1 MSFHKLTGFSVT
13 AVLHFWQKQGRLSRL
28 SEEKEIEMRPERI
41 AAIVGVAESD
51 LGLTPGKTALQLQ
64 AQAAKAALED
74 AGLEKSDVDALF
86 TAGNWSWSPN
96 LMLAEYLG
104 IQPKYTDGTNI
115 GGSSFEAH
123 VGHALAGIEAGRF
136 DVALIAYGSTQR
148 SDRSR
153 NRPIAEA
160 TLAEQ
165 YERPYG
171 LPTPVG
177 AYALAAM
184 RHMHQYG
191 TTSEQLAEIAV
202 ATRKW
207 AAMNEK
213 AMMRDPI
220 TIEDVLNSRWIA
232 EPLHLLDCCLVT
244 DGGGAVVVASA
255 ERARNMRK
263 APVWVLG
270 HGEAHTHNSIANMPD
285 LATHQAAIASG
296 QAAFTMAGLTPADID
311 VSEIYDSFTI
321 TVLMTLE
328 ALGFCG
334 RGEGGAFVSG
344 QRTAPGGPFP
354 LNTNGGGLSYCHPG
368 MYGIFLLIEATR
380 QLRGEC
386 GPRQVEN
393 ARIALAHGTGG
404 VLSSAATVI
413 LGKDS

>member
-1 MSFHKLTGFSVT
+1 
-13 AVLHFWQKQGRLSRL
+13 
-28 SEEKEIEMRPERI
+28 
-41 AAIVGVAESD
+41 
-51 LGLTPGKTALQLQ
+51 
-64 AQAAKAALED
+64 
-74 AGLEKSDVDALF
+74 
-86 TAGNWSWSPN
+86 
-96 LMLAEYLG
+96 MLAEYLG
-104 IQPKYTDGTNI
+104 LRPRYTDSTNI

-123 VGHALAGIEAGRF
+123 IGHAVAAIDAGLF
-136 DVALIAYGSTQR
+136 DVALITYGSTQR

-153 NRPIAEA
+153 HRGSNVIRL
-160 TLAEQ
+160 TEQ
-165 YERPYG
+165 YEAPFG

-184 RHMHQYG
+184 RHMYAYG
-191 TTSEQLAEIAV
+191 TTSEQLAEVAV

-213 AMMRDPI
+213 AFMRDPI

-255 ERARNMRK
+255 ERARSARK
-263 APVWVLG
+263 APVWILG
-270 HGEAHTHNSIANMPD
+270 HGESHTHNSIANMPD

-296 QAAFTMAGLTPADID
+296 QAAFAMAGLTPAEID

-321 TVLMTLE
+321 TVILTLE

-334 RGEGGAFVSG
+334 HGEGGAFVSG

-386 GPRQVEN
+386 GPRQVQG
-393 ARIALAHGTGG
+393 ARTALAHGTGG

-413 LGKDS
+413 LGKD

>member
-1 MSFHKLTGFSVT
+1 MV
-13 AVLHFWQKQGRLSRL
+13 SRQ
-28 SEEKEIEMRPERI
+28 

-51 LGLTPGKTALQLQ
+51 LGLTPDKTVLQLQ
-64 AQAAKAALED
+64 AQAARAALAD
-74 AGLEKSDVDALF
+74 AGLGFDEVDALF
-86 TAGNWSWSPN
+86 TAGTWAWAPN

-104 IQPKYTDGTNI
+104 IRPNYSDSTNI

-123 VGHALAGIEAGRF
+123 LAHAVAGIEAGLF
-136 DVALIAYGSTQR
+136 AVALITYGSTQR
-148 SDRSR
+148 SERGR
-153 NRPIAEA
+153 GRAGYPFKL
-160 TLAEQ
+160 TEQ
-165 YERPYG
+165 FEPVFG

-184 RHMHQYG
+184 RHMHDYG
-191 TTSEQLAEIAV
+191 TTSEQLAEVAV

-207 AAMNEK
+207 AALNEK

-220 TIEDVLNSRWIA
+220 TIKDVLTSRWVA

-244 DGGGAVVVASA
+244 DGGGALVVTSA
-255 ERARNMRK
+255 ERARNTAK
-263 APVWVLG
+263 APVVVLG
-270 HGEAHTHNSIANMPD
+270 HGAAHTHNTIANMPD
-285 LATHQAAIASG
+285 LATHQAAVSSG
-296 QAAFTMAGLTPADID
+296 RNAFAMAGLTPADID
-311 VSEIYDSFTI
+311 VAEIYDSFTI
-321 TVLMTLE
+321 TVVMTLE

-354 LNTNGGGLSYCHPG
+354 MNTNGGGLSFCHPG

-386 GPRQVEN
+386 GERQVEG

-404 VLSSAATVI
+404 ALSSGATVI
-413 LGKDS
+413 LGKE

>member
-1 MSFHKLTGFSVT
+1 MSASS
-13 AVLHFWQKQGRLSRL
+13 Q
-28 SEEKEIEMRPERI
+28 

-51 LGLTPGKTALQLQ
+51 LGRTPDKTVLQLQ
-64 AQAAKAALED
+64 EQAARAALDD
-74 AGLEKSDVDALF
+74 AGLGFQDVDALF
-86 TAGNWSWSPN
+86 CAGNWTWSPN

-104 IQPKYTDGTNI
+104 IRPKYTDTTNI
-115 GGSSFEAH
+115 GGTSFEAH
-123 VGHALAGIEAGRF
+123 VGHAMAGIQAGLF
-136 DVALIAYGSTQR
+136 DVALITYGSTQR

-153 NRPIAEA
+153 GRVNAVFKL
-160 TLAEQ
+160 TEQ
-165 YERPYG
+165 FEGPFG

-184 RHMHQYG
+184 RHMHEYG
-191 TTSEQLAEIAV
+191 TTSEQLAEVAV

-207 AAMNEK
+207 AMLNPK
-213 AMMRDPI
+213 AAKREPI

-255 ERARNMRK
+255 ERARQLRK

-270 HGEAHTHNSIANMPD
+270 HGESHTHHSIANMPD
-285 LATHQAAIASG
+285 LATHQAAFEAG
-296 QAAFTMAGLTPADID
+296 RAAFAMAGLTPAEMD
-311 VSEIYDSFTI
+311 VVEIYDSFTI
-321 TVLMTLE
+321 TVLLTLE
-328 ALGFCG
+328 ALSFCG

-354 LNTNGGGLSYCHPG
+354 MNTNGGGLSYCHPG

-386 GPRQVEN
+386 GPRQVAG
-393 ARIALAHGTGG
+393 ARTALAHGTGG
-404 VLSSAATVI
+404 VLSASSTII
-413 LGKDS
+413 LGKD

>member
-1 MSFHKLTGFSVT
+1 MPPSHK
-13 AVLHFWQKQGRLSRL
+13 
-28 SEEKEIEMRPERI
+28 

-51 LGLTPGKTALQLQ
+51 LGRTPDKTVLQLQ
-64 AQAAKAALED
+64 AQAAKAALDD
-74 AGLEKSDVDALF
+74 AGLHFNEVDALF
-86 TAGNWSWSPN
+86 GAGHWAWAPN

-104 IQPKYTDGTNI
+104 LKPRYTDSTNI

-123 VGHALAGIEAGRF
+123 LGHAVAGIEAGLF
-136 DVALIAYGSTQR
+136 EVALITYGSTQR

-153 NRPIAEA
+153 NRGGF
-160 TLAEQ
+160 TFKLTEQ
-165 YERPYG
+165 YEPPFG

-177 AYALAAM
+177 AYALAAT
-184 RHMHQYG
+184 RHMFEYG
-191 TTSEQLAEIAV
+191 TTSEQLAEVAV

-207 AAMNEK
+207 ASMNEK
-213 AMMRDPI
+213 AMMRDPL
-220 TIEDVLNSRWIA
+220 TIEDVLNSRWVA

-244 DGGGAVVVASA
+244 DGGGAVVVTSA
-255 ERARNMRK
+255 ERARQTRK

-270 HGEAHTHNSIANMPD
+270 HGEAHTHNTIANMPD

-296 QAAFTMAGLTPADID
+296 QAAFAMAGLTPGEID
-311 VSEIYDSFTI
+311 VVEIYDSFTI
-321 TVLMTLE
+321 TVLLTLE

-354 LNTNGGGLSYCHPG
+354 MNTNGGGLSYCHPG

-386 GPRQVEN
+386 GPRQVKE
-393 ARIALAHGTGG
+393 ARVALAHGTGG

-413 LGKDS
+413 LGKD

>member
-1 MSFHKLTGFSVT
+1 
-13 AVLHFWQKQGRLSRL
+13 
-28 SEEKEIEMRPERI
+28 MRPDRI

-51 LGLTPGKTALQLQ
+51 LGVTPGKTALQLQ
-64 AQAAKAALED
+64 AQAAKAALAD

-96 LMLAEYLG
+96 LALAEYLG
-104 IQPKYTDGTNI
+104 IQPRYTDGTNI

-123 VGHALAGIEAGRF
+123 LGHALAGVEAGRF
-136 DVALIAYGSTQR
+136 EVALITYGSTQR
-148 SDRSR
+148 SDQSR
-153 NRPIAEA
+153 NRPVSHA
-160 TLAEQ
+160 TLLEQ
-165 YERPYG
+165 FERPYG
-171 LPTPVG
+171 LPAPVG

-184 RHMHQYG
+184 RHMYQYG

-213 AMMRDPI
+213 AFMRAPI

-255 ERARNMRK
+255 SRARDARK
-263 APVWVLG
+263 TPVWVLG
-270 HGEAHTHNSIANMPD
+270 HGETHTHYGITSMPD
-285 LATHQAAIASG
+285 LTVTGAVQSG
-296 QAAFTMAGLTPADID
+296 RDAFAMAGVTHDDID
-311 VSEIYDSFTI
+311 VVEIYDSFTI
-321 TVLMTLE
+321 TVLLTLE
-328 ALGFCG
+328 SLGFCQP
-334 RGEGGAFVSG
+334 GEGGAFVSG

-354 LNTNGGGLSYCHPG
+354 MNTNGGGLSYCHPG

-386 GPRQVEN
+386 GLRQVPD
-393 ARIALAHGTGG
+393 AKIALAHGTGG

-413 LGKDS
+413 LGRDG